1 MKLSD
6 PLEGAE
12 GYLELGMFLAAW
24 DATEELPPEERAS
37 EPVSEIRLR
46 ILTALAQWSLGEEI
60 ARLLLQGCDK
70 SRRTVAR
77 FRHARGR
84 VLWQSGGFTG
94 ARDQFRQT
102 VEAWKGVRKEFGDDD
117 LDVLFR
123 E

>member
-1 MKLSD
+1 MRLSD
-6 PLEGAE
+6 PLEAAE
-12 GYLELGMFLAAW
+12 GYLELGMFSAAW

-60 ARLLLQGCDK
+60 ARLLLHGDDR

-84 VLWQSGGFTG
+84 VLWQSGDFAS
-94 ARDQFRQT
+94 ARDQFRRT
-102 VEAWKGVRKEFGDDD
+102 VEAWKDLRREFGDDD
-117 LDVLFR
+117 LDALFR
-123 E
+123 G